1 MNRIEQLKQAC
12 TERIVVLDG
21 AMGTTIQQYPLEEN
35 DFRGKEFRDHPCD
48 LKGFN
53 DLLCITRPDIILDIH
68 RRYAE
73 AGADIF
79 ETNSFNGT
87 SIAAADYQMEEQV
100 YRMNFESA
108 RLARVV
114 ADECEADDG
123 RVRWVAGAM
132 GPTNRTGSISPDVEN
147 PAYRNVTF
155 DELVEAYHEAARGLL
170 DGGSDFL
177 LVETIFDVLNAK
189 AAIFAIKKLEQE
201 KGEEIPVMISGT
213 ITDAS
218 GRTLSG
224 QTTSAFWN
232 SMRHGEPF
240 AIGLNCALGAD
251 QLRQY
256 VSELSHRSEI
266 FVLAYP
272 NAGLPNEFGEYDD
285 SPELLAE
292 HIREWA
298 DSGIVNIV
306 GGCCGSM
313 PPHIKAIVDAVRGIK
328 PREVRGYPKRL
339 RLSGLEPLEIGE
351 GIRSN
356 FVNVGERCNV
366 TGSSR
371 FRKLIEQD
379 DFETALQVARRQ
391 VRNGAQILDIN
402 MDEGMLDSEKSMEIF
417 LNLMASE
424 PDISAVPFMIDSSK
438 WSVIEKG
445 LQVVQSKG
453 IVNSISMKEGEEEFL
468 RQARLVRQYGFAVI
482 VMAFDEKGQADTFE
496 RKIEICERAYRI
508 LVDKVGF
515 PPEDIIFDPNIFAV
529 ATGIEEHNN
538 YAVDFI
544 DSVRWIKNN
553 LPYAKISG
561 GVSNLSFSFRG
572 NNGIREAMHSVFLYH
587 AIQAGMDM
595 GIVHAGQLTVYSDI
609 PTNLRERVED
619 VVLNRR
625 PDATERL
632 LEIADSVQGK
642 KKSQTQDLEWRKEP
656 VTERLAHA
664 LVHGIDRY
672 IEEDTEESRQ
682 SKEKSLE
689 VIEGPLMA
697 GMDRVGDLFGS
708 GKMFL
713 PQVVKSARVM
723 KKAVAYLQ
731 PFIEAEKD
739 DSEEMASAGKIVLAT
754 VKGDVHD
761 IGKNIVGV
769 VLQCNNYEVID
780 LGVMVSLKTIIDT
793 AKKENA
799 DIIGLS
805 GLITPSL
812 EEMVYVAQEM
822 ERQGLNI
829 PLLIGGATT
838 SKVHTAVKIEPT
850 YSGPVI
856 YVIDASRAASVVGQL
871 LGDDKN
877 VYVQSIS
884 DEYQTVRVKR
894 AKGVKKRAKVSLEK
908 ARDKRLKIDFV
919 SEAPVTPRQTGTWTL
934 REYDLQKLISTI
946 DWSPFFRSWDLAGSY
961 PRILEDNVVGE
972 QAKKLFAD
980 AQEMLDKIVKENW
993 LEARARFGIFSAN
1006 QDGDDI
1012 VVFDSEGKEQTRFE
1026 TIRQQNL
1033 KRSGNLAL
1041 SDYLAPSGQDDWL
1054 GGFCVSVGFGVIERA
1069 QAFVDEHDDY
1079 SAIMLKALAD
1089 RLAESFAEHLHERIR
1104 KEFWGY
1110 ATNETLDNE
1119 ALISEQYQGIRPAPG
1134 YPACPDHSQKE
1145 KLFALLQVQD
1155 EIGVELTE
1163 SMAMMP
1169 AASVSGWYFAH
1180 PQAKYFG
1187 VGKIT
1192 MEQVKDYAQRRDW
1205 PVEQAKR
1212 WLVSNLED

>member
-1 MNRIEQLKQAC
+1 MNRIERLRQAC
-12 TERIVVLDG
+12 EERIVVLDG
-21 AMGTTIQQYPLEEN
+21 AMGTTIQQYPLEEK
-35 DFRGKEFRDHPCD
+35 DFRGEQFQNHPCD

-53 DLLCITRPDIILDIH
+53 DLLCLTRPDVVLDIH

-73 AGADIF
+73 AGADIL
-79 ETNSFNGT
+79 ETNTFNGT
-87 SIAAADYQMEEQV
+87 SIAAADYQMEPQV
-100 YRMNFESA
+100 YRINFEAA
-108 RLARVV
+108 RLARMV
-114 ADECEADDG
+114 ADEFEANDG
-123 RVRWVAGAM
+123 QIRWVAGAM
-132 GPTNRTGSISPDVEN
+132 GPTNRTASISPDVEN

-155 DELVEAYHEAARGLL
+155 DELVTAYYEAAKGLME
-170 DGGSDFL
+170 GGSDFL

-189 AAIFAIKKLEQE
+189 AAIFAIKKLEQDFGRE
-201 KGEEIPVMISGT
+201 LPMMISGT

-224 QTTSAFWN
+224 QTAAAFWN

-240 AIGLNCALGAD
+240 AVGLNCALGAD

-256 VSELSHRSEI
+256 VAELSHRSEI
-266 FVLAYP
+266 LTLAYP

-285 SPELLAE
+285 SPELLAA

-298 DSGIVNIV
+298 EAGIVNIV
-306 GGCCGSM
+306 GGCCGTM
-313 PPHIKAIVDAVRGIK
+313 PPHIEAIAAAVRGLK
-328 PREVRGYPKRL
+328 PRVVEKYPQRL
-339 RLSGLEPLEIGE
+339 RLSGLEPLEMGE
-351 GIRSN
+351 GIQSN

-366 TGSSR
+366 TGSSQ
-371 FRKLIEQD
+371 FRALIEKD

-391 VRNGAQILDIN
+391 VQNGAQVLDIN

-445 LQVVQSKG
+445 LKVVQSKG
-453 IVNSISMKEGEEEFL
+453 IVNSISLKEGEEEFL
-468 RQARLVRQYGFAVI
+468 RQAKLVRQYGFAVI
-482 VMAFDEKGQADTFE
+482 VMAFDEKGQADTFQ
-496 RKIEICERAYRI
+496 RKIEICERAYRL
-508 LVDKVGF
+508 LVREVKF

-544 DSVRWIKNN
+544 DAIRWIKQN

-609 PTNLRERVED
+609 PEELRERVED

-632 LEIADSVQGK
+632 LEIAASVQGAK
-642 KKSQTQDLEWRKEP
+642 KKQGQELEWRKEA
-656 VTERLAHA
+656 VAERLAHA

-672 IEEDTEESRQ
+672 IEEDTEEVRLSVSR
-682 SKEKSLE
+682 SLE

-739 DSEEMASAGKIVLAT
+739 DSDVAESAGKIVLAT

-780 LGVMVSLKTIIDT
+780 LGVMVPLKTIIDT
-793 AKKENA
+793 AKKEKA

-838 SKVHTAVKIEPT
+838 SKVHTAVKIEPA

-871 LGDDKN
+871 LGEDKAS
-877 VYVQSIS
+877 YVQAIS
-884 DEYQTVRVKR
+884 GEYQTIRVTR
-894 AKGVKKRAKVSLEK
+894 ANGSKKREKIPLEK
-908 ARDKRLKIDFV
+908 ARENRLQLDFT
-919 SEAPVTPRQTGTWTL
+919 EQPPVKPLEIGTWTL
-934 REYDLQKLISTI
+934 KGYPLQKLIPAI

-961 PRILEDNVVGE
+961 PKILEDEVVGE
-972 QAKKLFAD
+972 HAKKLFQD
-980 AQEMLDKIVKENW
+980 AQELLGQIVSENW
-993 LEARARFGIFSAN
+993 LEARARFGIFPAN

-1012 VVFDSEGKEQTRFE
+1012 VVFDAEGREKTRFE
-1026 TIRQQNL
+1026 TIRQQN
-1033 KRSGNLAL
+1033 KKNAANLAL
-1041 SDYLAPSGQDDWL
+1041 SDYLAPFGQEDWL
-1054 GGFCVSVGFGVIERA
+1054 GGFCVSVGFGVQERA
-1069 QAFVDEHDDY
+1069 QAFVAAHDDY

-1089 RLAESFAEHLHERIR
+1089 RLAEAFAEHLHERIR

-1110 ATNETLDNE
+1110 ASNENLDND
-1119 ALISEQYQGIRPAPG
+1119 ALIAEKYQGIRPAPG

-1145 KLFALLQVQD
+1145 KLFALLQVEE
-1155 EIGVELTE
+1155 EIEVTLTE
-1163 SMAMMP
+1163 SMAMFP

-1180 PQAKYFG
+1180 PEAKYFG

-1192 MEQVKDYAQRRDW
+1192 LEQLGDYAKRRNWSLD
-1205 PVEQAKR
+1205 QAKT